1 MRSPDEEEGDDLFSD
16 CRSEAGE
23 GPASVAGEPTTTKPT
38 TTTTTPSIRER
49 LNLGMHNNGQEEE
62 LLVVAVA
69 DPHKVRDNIVLV
81 NPSSSFLQIVV
92 VIVCAINDK
101 QQGRRWN
108 EQFHGLPGDNKDKP
122 TLLPQ
127 RFLHSCSQVTSPPLT
142 VNSLPRGIF

>member
-1 MRSPDEEEGDDLFSD
+1 MTFQSLWQTWYDDNWGEYAWQLACSQVRSPDEEEGDDLFSD
-16 CRSEAGE
+16 CRSETGE

-81 NPSSSFLQIVV
+81 NPPCHLFANCCCHCL
-92 VIVCAINDK
+92 CHK
-101 QQGRRWN
+101 
-108 EQFHGLPGDNKDKP
+108 
-122 TLLPQ
+122 
-127 RFLHSCSQVTSPPLT
+127 
-142 VNSLPRGIF
+142 

>member
-1 MRSPDEEEGDDLFSD
+1 MTFQSLWLTWYDDNWGEYVWQLGCSQVRSPDDEEGDDLFSD

-23 GPASVAGEPTTTKPT
+23 GPASVAGEPTTTKP

-101 QQGRRWN
+101 RQG
-108 EQFHGLPGDNKDKP
+108 G
-122 TLLPQ
+122 
-127 RFLHSCSQVTSPPLT
+127 
-142 VNSLPRGIF
+142 

>member
-1 MRSPDEEEGDDLFSD
+1 MRSPDDEEGDDLFSD

-38 TTTTTPSIRER
+38 TTATTTPSIRER

-81 NPSSSFLQIVV
+81 NPSSTFLQIVV

-101 QQGRRWN
+101 RQG
-108 EQFHGLPGDNKDKP
+108 G
-122 TLLPQ
+122 
-127 RFLHSCSQVTSPPLT
+127 
-142 VNSLPRGIF
+142 